1 MLLMQN
7 FLRLLSTAVWT
18 FYAGLPFYL
27 LNSLSTVG
35 IQAYIT
41 KITERSEVG
50 RVFSLM
56 GVLDALI
63 PLFSSLIFASIFKL
77 TIDTQPNLCFL
88 AVVLGLIGGMTLNG
102 LVAWKSKATLEAVEG
117 MKGRAKEESD
127 ELKRINSAQQREDEA
142 DERL

>member
-1 MLLMQN
+1 MQN
-7 FLRLLSTAVWT
+7 VLRLLSTAVWT

-50 RVFSLM
+50 RIFSLM
-56 GVLDALI
+56 GVLDALV
-63 PLFSSLIFASIFKL
+63 PLLSSLIFANIFKL
-77 TIDTQPNLCFL
+77 TIDSQPNLCFL

-102 LVAWKSKATLEAVEG
+102 LVAWRSKATLEAVEG
-117 MKGRAKEESD
+117 MKVATEGTS
-127 ELKRINSAQQREDEA
+127 ELEQIKNNQQREDET

>member
-41 KITERSEVG
+41 KVTERSEVG
-50 RVFSLM
+50 RIFSMM
-56 GVLDALI
+56 GVLDSLI
-63 PLFSSLIFASIFKL
+63 PLFSSIIFASIFKIS
-77 TIDTQPNLCFL
+77 IDSQPNLCFL
-88 AVVLGLIGGMTLNG
+88 AVVIGLIGGMTLNG
-102 LVAWKSKATLEAVEG
+102 IVAWKSKVTLEAVEG
-117 MKGRAKEESD
+117 MKGGAKEGSS
-127 ELKRINSAQQREDEA
+127 ELKRMNNDQVQEDEA